1 MKKIKITRII
11 TSVIASLVILMLV
24 AMPVLA
30 GYTGYFTVTMAHI
43 SPGTPTS
50 YSQAAIIIPANVTD
64 LAAQHFITA
73 SGTDIR
79 MVNSTTNLP
88 YMLADDSIIPVLPSI
103 KEDTVQRIDITTGN
117 TNQNT
122 AIVLGDGGFFTHVTP
137 ALGLDYEIEIKAYID
152 ISNAGYIL
160 YNTDFWTANFIR
172 IANNAGIITVTGS
185 CYVPY
190 PPPANELFDLHN
202 AVAIASGIHTIKIV
216 SNATDVK
223 LYIDAVLKDTD
234 TSITLTSAIDPSNWM
249 DDNVTP
255 YAEYIKITVSGVL
268 VNHYQP
274 NAFISGTTLPDRAGA
289 AQNGTIT
296 WGANLAGLSIGISA
310 LSPQGSAQV
319 SGVIQPGG
327 LLPGFNPNA
336 PDAVGAMT
344 GSDQWEYP
352 IISFVATNSNT
363 PTESV
368 WGFYGLMLMVL
379 VAIAVLYLT
388 GFKIWLACV
397 AGLIVSIIFAIKGVS
412 PWYVTGFEVM
422 GCVAGILIDTKKS
435 F

>member
-30 GYTGYFTVTMAHI
+30 GYTGYFTVTSVH
-43 SPGTPTS
+43 GTAA

-122 AIVLGDGGFFTHVTP
+122 AIVLGDGGSFIVPNSNEMGT
-137 ALGLDYEIEIKAYID
+137 LGNNFEIEIKGYFDMAITGD
-152 ISNAGYIL
+152 ILRYMNGATYFFKLYVSAANTITCFSNVGGANSFSL
-160 YNTDFWTANFIR
+160 STAAVASGLHTIR
-172 IANNAGIITVTGS
+172 IVNNTT
-185 CYVPY
+185 
-190 PPPANELFDLHN
+190 
-202 AVAIASGIHTIKIV
+202 TI
-216 SNATDVK
+216 K
-223 LYIDAVLKDTD
+223 LYIDGVEKD
-234 TSITLTSAIDPSNWM
+234 SDPSPTIVNSGEQFNAFEGDCNKYW
-249 DDNVTP
+249 
-255 YAEYIKITVSGVL
+255 EYWKHTVGGVL
-268 VNHYQP
+268 VSHYQP
-274 NAFISGTTLPDRAGA
+274 NAFIVGTTLPDRAGA

-363 PTESV
+363 PTETV

-379 VAIAVLYLT
+379 VVIAVLYLT